1 MRRLMAKVKSVQSL
15 YFSPTGGTRK
25 IISRIHD
32 HTGLKTIHPIDLTA
46 SEKRRSFNGRIGGD
60 LLLVGTPVYAG
71 TIPHPFWESLQQLEG
86 EKKWAVPVAVY
97 GNRAPDT
104 AIEELVKLLRGR
116 GFRILAAASFV
127 SKHSFASKEHPWA
140 VGRPDEKDMS
150 AAEEFGKQIKGK
162 LSSDPSEIHVSGL
175 LQDWFTKAMVEERPE
190 GYHKSVLAGAK
201 SMWWASAS
209 DKAACTKCR
218 SCMNACPTDSIDA
231 DTLEID
237 DVSCIRCMA
246 CVDACPLGVMNLIY
260 SDKPE
265 AQRVYANLDKVF
277 SVRKEPEIFL

>member
-1 MRRLMAKVKSVQSL
+1 MTT
-15 YFSPTGGTRK
+15 PT
-25 IISRIHD
+25 
-32 HTGLKTIHPIDLTA
+32 IDLTA
-46 SEKRRSFNGRIGGD
+46 SDERRSFNGRIEGD

-71 TIPHPFWESLQQLEG
+71 TIPHPYWEALQKLDG

-104 AIEELVKLLRGR
+104 AIEELAKLLRGQ

-140 VGRPDEKDMS
+140 VGRPDDRDMS
-150 AAEEFGKQIKGK
+150 VAEEFGRQIRGK
-162 LSSDPSEIHVSGL
+162 LSSYPSEIQVSGL
-175 LQDWFTKAMVEERPE
+175 LQDWFTKAMVKERPE

-209 DKAACTKCR
+209 DKTACTKCGI
-218 SCMNACPTDSIDA
+218 CMNACPTDSIDA

-237 DVSCIRCMA
+237 DGSCIRCMA
-246 CVDACPLGVMNLIY
+246 CVDACSVGVMNLIY

-265 AQRVYANLDKVF
+265 AQGVYANLDKVF
-277 SVRKEPEIFL
+277 SVRKEPKIFL